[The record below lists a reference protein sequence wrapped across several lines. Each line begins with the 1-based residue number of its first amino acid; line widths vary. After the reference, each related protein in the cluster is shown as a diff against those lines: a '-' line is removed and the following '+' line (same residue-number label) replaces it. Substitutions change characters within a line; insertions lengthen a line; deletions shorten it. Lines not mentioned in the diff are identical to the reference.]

1 MLKSMLILYLYES
14 CLVSVR
20 NMDMSYVI
28 LNIWVL
34 TAVVLLTSVK
44 RMDLHHGLI
53 TACTGQA
60 HASISAI
67 NVIYDTQSSD
77 HFPLSICIDISSV
90 PCLTYMV
97 LILSPL

>member
-67 NVIYDTQSSD
+67 NMIRRARTIF
-77 HFPLSICIDISSV
+77 HCPF
-90 PCLTYMV
+90 V
-97 LILSPL
+97 LILVVFRA